1 MSNSQDVYTADEI
14 AAMRQYA
21 HAQDLE
27 SRVSQLRGM
36 GQEER
41 SAFSEDLTAHIA
53 QEYMERRQHKPW
65 LPDLRDPTL
74 SGQAR
79 QVRDQEVNDIAMGM
93 MSDRG
98 ALSKQFENPFRN
110 GNGEYDY
117 DRIAAAMDADI
128 QHMRSGIGEPASG
141 RPHANI
147 ASPMSPSA
155 MGHIVDLPP
164 AGVPGAPMGG
174 PVNVVLPRS
183 GEGFRS
189 YANASRQF
197 ATAGVIG
204 EMEASSR
211 AWASRGGSP
220 VNIGEMSVNGGGDIS
235 GHQTHENGRN
245 VDVRPMRSDGRSL
258 PVSWRDAGYDRN
270 ATREYIRMM
279 RERNPN
285 ARVLFNDPVLI
296 REGLAQRGD
305 RPDAPQHHDNHLH
318 LIF

>member
-1 MSNSQDVYTADEI
+1 
-14 AAMRQYA
+14 
-21 HAQDLE
+21 
-27 SRVSQLRGM
+27 
-36 GQEER
+36 
-41 SAFSEDLTAHIA
+41 
-53 QEYMERRQHKPW
+53 
-65 LPDLRDPTL
+65 
-74 SGQAR
+74 
-79 QVRDQEVNDIAMGM
+79 
-93 MSDRG
+93 
-98 ALSKQFENPFRN
+98 
-110 GNGEYDY
+110 
-117 DRIAAAMDADI
+117 
-128 QHMRSGIGEPASG
+128 
-141 RPHANI
+141 
-147 ASPMSPSA
+147 
-155 MGHIVDLPP
+155 
-164 AGVPGAPMGG
+164 MGG